1 MNSEPSIFLTNISYD
16 LFFNWQTEKKKLVWT
31 NKKFVFFSNFPNLG
45 KHDLLVDPMSSFMDI
60 VSHWTGGSEVKLQ
73 LFEKLTFLENI
84 FKKN

>member
-1 MNSEPSIFLTNISYD
+1 MIYFSTGKLRRKKWFGPTKS
-16 LFFNWQTEKKKLVWT
+16 LFSFPTSQTKKK
-31 NKKFVFFSNFPNLG
+31 LG